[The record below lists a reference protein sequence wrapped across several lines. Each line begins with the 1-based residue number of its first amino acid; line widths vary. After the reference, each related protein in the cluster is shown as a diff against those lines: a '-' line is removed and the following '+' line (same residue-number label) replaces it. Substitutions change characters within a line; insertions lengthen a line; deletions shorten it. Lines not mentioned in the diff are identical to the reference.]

1 MKYEGDVNYAADP
14 YGYRP
19 PETPKRKGFLGLGL
33 AVAGIVAF
41 AGSILFVYRGS
52 DRMNP
57 DGTPPLLTADTSP
70 AKSRP
75 DQPGG
80 MEVPHQDK
88 LVYERLHEKGTQPNI
103 ERLLPPPEAPL
114 PRPVVT
120 PAMPGPTPL
129 PSAPAI
135 AQMPPPPPGS
145 TATVP
150 REMVGQPPG
159 PVASAAA
166 PTAQTPPPAAAKP
179 APAKPASTSA
189 STSSSAPAGSSPP
202 AATQR
207 QTVVPQPPKAPP
219 APAQAA
225 APAAAAAQ
233 ANAAPAP
240 KPVPVSTASLPPP
253 APAPQPAGQQPAAPQ
268 AAAQPPKPS
277 TPAGGAGNWR
287 VQLAS
292 VRSESEATAE
302 WKRLSGKH
310 ADALGG
316 VGMQIVK
323 ADLGEK
329 GIFYR
334 VQGGG
339 IDESR
344 AKSVCAQL
352 RAQNVGCVVVR
363 P

>member
-19 PETPKRKGFLGLGL
+19 PENPKRKGFLGLGL

-57 DGTPPLLTADTSP
+57 DGTPPLLTAEASP

-150 REMVGQPPG
+150 REMVGQPTTQ
-159 PVASAAA
+159 AAA
-166 PTAQTPPPAAAKP
+166 PPQGAAQPSAQPAGQQQAAKP
-179 APAKPASTSA
+179 AAATAKPVPANTNSANSA
-189 STSSSAPAGSSPP
+189 SPAPS
-202 AATQR
+202 QR
-207 QTVVPQPPKAPP
+207 PGAVPQPALKATPIQP
-219 APAQAA
+219 VAATAA
-225 APAAAAAQ
+225 APAAK
-233 ANAAPAP
+233 PA
-240 KPVPVSTASLPPP
+240 PVSTASLPPP
-253 APAPQPAGQQPAAPQ
+253 APPVQQPPAQQPAAPPKQ
-268 AAAQPPKPS
+268 AAAP
-277 TPAGGAGNWR
+277 GGAGNWR